1 MLRFA
6 MQVFRR
12 LPSARDR
19 TGRPRP
25 GRVHPCRAVAREGGR
40 PWSRSRQQPWPAP
53 YCASDD
59 DELVAR
65 RHLGLGFRNGK
76 KLPSGAHSLR
86 EPIRFV
92 SAGFLEPDAVDVE
105 EAVATAPCEADGA
118 VAPEA
123 PAPQA
128 ASAVDAEAEAEPEPL
143 MSAPRN
149 AFEALGDAG
158 TDDESDD
165 ESDDASEEE
174 SEEEGEEEEGEADG
188 LDDLSYEDL
197 QKILLMDLGS
207 TNGAS
212 SGEDDES
219 DDDDDNESDVESEEE
234 AEEAAEAE
242 APPASLLPVAGA
254 SSDESPSLRDLLE
267 AFAAEPCA
275 VELTLRRP
283 TAKGGI
289 AEVAWLADHFDCECT
304 SERRGGAKLLVIRK
318 DGFDDDG
325 DGHALAFT
333 PTTRLTKKQRRQL
346 KRGHTTTPKHLRKQ
360 LRQAQWE
367 RAAEAPAGGRGGG
380 AAAGAA
386 AAGAAAAAAAA
397 ARLPV
402 RARHLKA
409 LDADNKGFRLSSMGW
424 AGGALGT
431 APGSISSPSPS
442 ACAKGAAVSARERG
456 GSLSTQL

>member
-1 MLRFA
+1 MPRGG
-6 MQVFRR
+6 
-12 LPSARDR
+12 ARGG
-19 TGRPRP
+19 GR
-25 GRVHPCRAVAREGGR
+25 GRGRGRGNGGGRGQRQTTFVAR
-40 PWSRSRQQPWPAP
+40 P
-53 YCASDD
+53 DD

-65 RHLGLGFRNGK
+65 RHLGLGFRKGK
-76 KLPSGAHSLR
+76 TIPGGAHSLQ
-86 EPIRFV
+86 EPIIFV

-105 EAVATAPCEADGA
+105 EAVATAPCEADGTVTA
-118 VAPEA
+118 EA

-128 ASAVDAEAEAEPEPL
+128 ASAVDAEAEGEPEPL

-212 SGEDDES
+212 SGEDDAES
-219 DDDDDNESDVESEEE
+219 DDDDDESEVESEEE
-234 AEEAAEAE
+234 AEEAA

-267 AFAAEPCA
+267 AFAAEPCT

-367 RAAEAPAGGRGGG
+367 RAAEARGGRGRGGGRG

-397 ARLPV
+397 ARLRIAEHGAPEGARRGQQGLPV
-402 RARHLKA
+402 AVVDGMGGRRARHGARVDLGAHRRQHAQRARRSRHVSVEA
-409 LDADNKGFRLSSMGW
+409 L
-424 AGGALGT
+424 
-431 APGSISSPSPS
+431 
-442 ACAKGAAVSARERG
+442 
-456 GSLSTQL
+456 SLL